1 MAYETLIGFRYLRTR
16 KRSTFLSIITLI
28 SVVGVTLGVAT
39 LCVALSVMNGFQQ
52 ELLERVIGIN
62 AHAMV
67 TSRGSVFYDHA
78 EIREKLVKVEGVK
91 SATPIVLAEAMLSS
105 GNRIVGVGIKG
116 VDLSHPLH
124 FEQLRQ
130 SQVPKTKG
138 TLDELVPQKPGQLPG
153 IAIGY
158 ALAQKLQVTVGDVI
172 NLVSPISF
180 FGMGHSKQAS
190 SRSFRV
196 SFLFKVGMHQ
206 YDSKFCFINITE
218 AQKFFKL
225 EKAANAL
232 EVLANHFTELPKV
245 KRRIFDK
252 FRDKYL
258 NIRDWRQMNMNLFLA
273 IQQNKL
279 ALGIVLLFIIL
290 VASLNIAGTLILMVL
305 EKSKDIAILRAM
317 GAKNNSIMTIFMT
330 FGLYIG
336 ALGTML
342 GVTLGYMVC
351 QVANRIGIKLDASV
365 YFIAKLP
372 IKINPVEWI
381 VVAICALL
389 ISFLAT
395 IYPAIQASRQKPV
408 EVLRYE

>member
-67 TSRGSVFYDHA
+67 TSRGSVFYDHV
-78 EIREKLVKVEGVK
+78 EMRDKLVKVQGIR
-91 SATPIVLAEAMLSS
+91 SATPIVLAEALLSS

-116 VDLSHPLH
+116 IDLRHPLH
-124 FEQLRQ
+124 FEQLRKAK
-130 SQVPKTKG
+130 VPNTKG
-138 TLDELVPQKPGQLPG
+138 SLDELVPQKPGQLPG
-153 IAIGY
+153 IAIGK
-158 ALAQKLQVTVGDVI
+158 ALAEKLQVSSGDVI
-172 NLVSPISF
+172 RLVSPISF
-180 FGMGHSKQAS
+180 FGMGHSQAS
-190 SRSFRV
+190 SRTFRV
-196 SFLFKVGMHQ
+196 ALIFKVGMHQ
-206 YDSKFCFINITE
+206 YDSKFCFISINE
-218 AQKFFKL
+218 AQTFFKL
-225 EKAANAL
+225 ESAANAIEIL
-232 EVLANHFTELPKV
+232 TTDFRKLPEVKA
-245 KRRIFDK
+245 RIFQK
-252 FRDKYL
+252 FRQKYL
-258 NIRDWRQMNMNLFLA
+258 QVRDWRQMNLNLFLA

-317 GAKNNSIMTIFMT
+317 GAKNNSIVSIFMT

-351 QVANRIGIKLDASV
+351 QLANRVGITLDASV

-372 IKINPVEWI
+372 IKINPLEWV
-381 VVAICALL
+381 VVAMCALL